1 MSDATPA
8 NPTELPVP
16 PAATTEGLPEYE
28 PLTPEMV
35 EDEAVRGDF
44 VMKWAVILLAVLFG
58 CTLVV
63 ETSTLVHQEAQLAKA
78 EMSEKVSEVGKG
90 AAAIA
95 IGGAVIFAG
104 FIILLIAAS
113 NGLAL
118 MLPEEHANW
127 LAPLIIGLAVMVVDF
142 IALGIG
148 KHELSSSNLQPSRT
162 MESLRRDSQLLKEH
176 VS

>member
-1 MSDATPA
+1 METAAPRVDTGYDRSRDTGSERPAPGESRSLVALFSD
-8 NPTELPVP
+8 
-16 PAATTEGLPEYE
+16 
-28 PLTPEMV
+28 
-35 EDEAVRGDF
+35 
-44 VMKWAVILLAVLFG
+44 LFR
-58 CTLVV
+58 
-63 ETSTLVHQEAQLAKA
+63 ETSTLVHQEAELAKA

-127 LAPLIIGLAVMVVDF
+127 LAPLIIGLAVMVVGF

-162 MESLRRDSQLLKEH
+162 MESLRRDSQLVKEH